1 MKESSLCRSAPS
13 RSVGP
18 RRLTANPA
26 RERGIVER
34 KAEML
39 ISRWVSQGYLRT
51 TESSIFTCAV
61 GPSVSALKSPHTR
74 TPEAHKGV
82 SAGVCVFKYV
92 CLDCV
97 RGTTTRGTTL
107 QRVAQILSDRASPF
121 TPSPYLPNDIS
132 ARNSLFCG
140 DADRLPTVRDN
151 AALGLI

>member
-51 TESSIFTCAV
+51 TESSISTCVV

-74 TPEAHKGV
+74 TPEAHKGG

-107 QRVAQILSDRASPF
+107 QRVAQILSDRASP
-121 TPSPYLPNDIS
+121 PVHPHPVS
-132 ARNSLFCG
+132 AERHFRTEQFILRRRGQTSDYTG
-140 DADRLPTVRDN
+140 
-151 AALGLI
+151 